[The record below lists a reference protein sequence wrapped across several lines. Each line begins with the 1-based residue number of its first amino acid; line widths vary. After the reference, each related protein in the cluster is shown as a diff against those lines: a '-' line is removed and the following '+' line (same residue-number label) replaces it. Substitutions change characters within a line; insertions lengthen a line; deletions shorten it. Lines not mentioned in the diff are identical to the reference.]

1 MVMDSDLNGSL
12 EDLSVAESTAT
23 PVADYEVEMF
33 CLTPEAHDFVLESNN
48 LTELLIEARED
59 IYWRTDNALE
69 NPELIDD
76 EQWRT
81 LFRLSLI
88 RLNLIADRIEDLR
101 SPPLTDTVR
110 AFLVAERTV
119 TYDSLGTWAANSQ
132 YSSASQQS
140 DQVRVITIPFR
151 RTRNVTMEEYILTL
165 ERVCGQDGLTK

>member
-1 MVMDSDLNGSL
+1 MSSDLTGSP
-12 EDLSVAESTAT
+12 EDLSIAEPTAT

-48 LTELLIEARED
+48 LMELLIEARED

-101 SPPLTDTVR
+101 SPPLTETVR
-110 AFLVAERTV
+110 SFLVAERTV

-140 DQVRVITIPFR
+140 DQVKVITILPR

-165 ERVCGQDGLTK
+165 EKVCVQDGLTK